1 MPVHFSQDVAPQQ
14 QLDRC
19 RFRDV
24 TRKQWKKQVDVT
36 VPAIPLSLRAIKRQ
50 LWACCL
56 ESGIVIFDRDLK
68 QQRVIPVHKPT
79 GWVFDVAAMSNGDVI
94 IATNKGIFQT
104 KNEG

>member
-1 MPVHFSQDVAPQQ
+1 MCVFQDPVPQQ

-36 VPAIPLSLRAIKRQ
+36 VTAIPLSLRVIKRQ
-50 LWACCL
+50 LWACCF
-56 ESGIVIFDRDLK
+56 ESGIIVFDRDLK

-79 GWVFDVAAMSNGDVI
+79 TWISDVAAMSNGDVI
-94 IATNKGIFQT
+94 IATDQGIYQT
-104 KNEG
+104 HNEG